1 MKAVIYHSNQLMG
14 DLGPASSTQHF
25 LTEVAKTMMRCNPK
39 KLAKFV
45 ENKVK
50 PEEKL
55 DILFHLDN
63 CPLCFNEI
71 YRLKKLKGDKYYK
84 SSAMDPRWFMVA

>member
-1 MKAVIYHSNQLMG
+1 
-14 DLGPASSTQHF
+14 
-25 LTEVAKTMMRCNPK
+25 VAKTMMRCNPK
-39 KLAKFV
+39 KLAKYV

-55 DILFHLDN
+55 DILFHLDH